1 MRRVAVL
8 LLVLAA
14 ATAGAQELS
23 PPPLLEPP
31 PEVTPPPPVE
41 APPAPAPPAVAPA
54 PEAPAPQPGYAP
66 APPPGSAPEDVP
78 PSFFDRCFAVP
89 AVYFAPAPRVA
100 LVGGVVVGAPPAP
113 APAPRSSDPGS
124 LGKVDG
130 KAALIV
136 AVVALIALPVVVYF
150 FDRDA
155 EPLVVQR
162 FRCPTFSFEGYGGVN
177 FVPGLNTTASFFS
190 GRVTS
195 AVGHFGGDFQFDI
208 GPVLGGWATHAL
220 LRITPKQHVEGAVAL
235 GYRAMY
241 LNGDYR
247 DGFEVGLPH
256 RYVFWRSGL
265 NSFGLELR
273 PMLLF
278 GWRGVDAALE
288 ATVVVPI
295 WELFN
300 ARVGGRVASFGEQIV
315 WTAQAGLTFVW

>member
-1 MRRVAVL
+1 MRRVLAL
-8 LLVLAA
+8 ALVV
-14 ATAGAQELS
+14 TASLGSAQELS

-41 APPAPAPPAVAPA
+41 APPPPMEPAPASPLPA
-54 PEAPAPQPGYAP
+54 PEE
-66 APPPGSAPEDVP
+66 PPYVA

-89 AVYFAPAPRVA
+89 AVYFAPAPRIAVM
-100 LVGGVVVGAPPAP
+100 GGVVVRPPPVAPPP
-113 APAPRSSDPGS
+113 AKPADPGS
-124 LGKVDG
+124 VGKVDG

-150 FDRDA
+150 FDSDA
-155 EPLVVQR
+155 EPLVEQR

-177 FVPGLNTTASFFS
+177 VVPGLNTTASFFS

-208 GPVLGGWATHAL
+208 SPVMGGYAAHAL
-220 LRITPKQHVEGAVAL
+220 FRITPKQHVEGAVAL
-235 GYRAMY
+235 GYKSMF
-241 LNGDYR
+241 LNGDFR

-265 NSFGLELR
+265 NAFGLELR
-273 PMLLF
+273 PMVLF